1 VNCVRFLVARSIV
14 NNSYW
19 PVLFDCPQNTTDF
32 PSGLQA
38 GVTSPRS
45 AGGFPGTGL
54 TGFAGVNYAHVQ
66 TTASFGLDYG
76 GGGLALTFFNTT
88 DFADGTTF
96 DLFSFNGAPTGTLA
110 AIYTYYSLASS
121 SYRNAIFTSDGN
133 GVWTSQQLANNQ
145 QLRFTEATGQLQ
157 MLAAVPE
164 PSTWALATVGAG
176 FLGWMAHRR
185 VADRRRLVARKL
197 D

>member
-1 VNCVRFLVARSIV
+1 M
-14 NNSYW
+14 
-19 PVLFDCPQNTTDF
+19 
-32 PSGLQA
+32 
-38 GVTSPRS
+38 
-45 AGGFPGTGL
+45 TGL
-54 TGFAGVNYAHVQ
+54 LSSTLVNVDSGAGLYGSGTIAAPTTVAGAIWPDNLTLTQLSLQPGGGCVMVIAGSGSTAGIAGVNYAHVQ

-145 QLRFTEATGQLQ
+145 QLKFTEATGQLAV
-157 MLAAVPE
+157 LAAVPE
-164 PSTWALATVGAG
+164 PATWAMATVGAG
-176 FLGWMAHRR
+176 FLGWMA
-185 VADRRRLVARKL
+185 RRRRG
-197 D
+197 